1 VKLSSQH
8 EDLIVVRKDGEV
20 ELVLRTDGDNWSQET
35 EAIKDAV
42 VADVEE
48 FIGEGEIY
56 DDITLVALKQS

>member
-1 VKLSSQH
+1 MKLSSQH